1 MRELQI
7 TGIDIFR
14 GTIPLV
20 APFEI
25 ALGVIAE
32 ADHLFVRIRTD
43 DDLVGWGETTPLPQ
57 ITGDTSGISAAAATT
72 LAGLLLGTNP
82 LDIESRITDLSLA
95 LAFNSSLRSAFDM
108 ALYDVA
114 ARVAGL
120 PLYAL
125 LGGGSR
131 PLQTDVT
138 IGLEEPEVMAE
149 QAAELQ
155 QEGVPAIKVKLG
167 TTAAED
173 AERIESIR
181 ASIGDGM
188 PLRIDANQGWD
199 FPTAV
204 AVLRRLESSGIEYCE
219 QPIAHWDFDGLRRLR
234 SRVTIPIMADESVFD
249 HHDAFRLTA
258 AGCCDYLNIKL
269 AKSGG
274 IHTALKINAI
284 AEAHVGMYDGNS
296 AGVDRGRA
304 PRLGAT
310 EHPVCRSRWSPPA
323 RRGSG
328 RRRRPVDRRHDRAF
342 RRTGSRCLDRSRVPG
357 GMRAN
362 NDFVMFA
369 PNRAVLVSTVTSTFR
384 AGSRDFG
391 EGSR

>member
-25 ALGVIAE
+25 ALGVITE

-57 ITGDTSGISAAAATT
+57 ITGDTRGISAAAATT
-72 LAGLLLGTNP
+72 LAGLLLGRNP
-82 LDIESRITDLSLA
+82 LDIEGRVTEMSRA

-108 ALYDVA
+108 ALYDLA
-114 ARVAGL
+114 GRVAEL
-120 PLYAL
+120 PLYVL
-125 LGGGSR
+125 LGGGNR

-138 IGLEEPEVMAE
+138 IGLDEPEAMAE

-155 QEGVPAIKVKLG
+155 REGVPAIKVKLG

-181 ASIGDGM
+181 ESIGDEL

-284 AEAHVGMYDGNS
+284 AEA
-296 AGVDRGRA
+296 A
-304 PRLGAT
+304 
-310 EHPVCRSRWSPPA
+310 
-323 RRGSG
+323 
-328 RRRRPVDRRHDRAF
+328 
-342 RRTGSRCLDRSRVPG
+342 GSRCMLGCMMETRLGLTAAAHLASARPNIRYVDLDGHLQLEEDPVVGGAWWTGGTIELPDEPG
-357 GMRAN
+357 LGASIDPAFLEGCERET
-362 NDFVMFA
+362 
-369 PNRAVLVSTVTSTFR
+369 VS
-384 AGSRDFG
+384 
-391 EGSR
+391 